1 MDGSWSLGGLV
12 EISNFA
18 GGDMSASGTM
28 LETSGVE
35 VNISFA
41 GGGVDGGLDGAALAR
56 LLVFPVICSK
66 TGNKF

>member
-1 MDGSWSLGGLV
+1 MNGSWSLGGLV

-18 GGDMSASGTM
+18 GGDISTSGTI

-35 VNISFA
+35 VTFSFA
-41 GGGVDGGLDGAALAR
+41 GGGVDGGLDGPALPR
-56 LLVFPVICSK
+56 LVDFPVICSE

>member
-12 EISNFA
+12 EIFNFA
-18 GGDMSASGTM
+18 GGDISASGTM

-41 GGGVDGGLDGAALAR
+41 GGGVDGGLGGPALPR
-56 LLVFPVICSK
+56 FVDFPVICSK